1 LNSVGLLPTPN
12 DKPFEDSPKAAEEAL
27 PSLPHKKTYKTNILE
42 GPMAKSDV
50 GQNLNRFAMKVQEQ
64 LQTKELNEPNSTGII
79 SYTSVLEKGRSLP
92 ATAAVGSEV
101 KEFFSR
107 KQQLE
112 EVTSNSK
119 SLQEE
124 SKSDGDRMLTP
135 VIELQPRAFIDVK
148 PTVISIGKSVE
159 SMNKIPLP
167 EPEQERSEVTPR
179 KDSQEEVLQRLSETI
194 GKDMKKQ
201 KSNSSLKKSEERLSV
216 KSRSSQ
222 ERIPQSPVA
231 LKDQSKDDEQVMKTS
246 TELSSPI
253 GDVIVPSEEP
263 LSPSGPTHPDSK
275 KDNVKALPSL
285 PVTNLFCR
293 VEKDVGILRCKL
305 IRKKNLMGKGQ
316 PTYYLYN
323 ELDNSFLLAARRLLM
338 SKSINYVI
346 SDHPDDISKDSP
358 HYVAKLKANF
368 MRTNFTLTDTR
379 SPVRHRE
386 LACITY
392 SKNVLPRELHVGIS
406 AMEIPEDATTGY
418 TTDIQFDFKARNEK
432 MLLFLKNKAP
442 RWNEATQSHC
452 LNFGG
457 RVTQPSIKNMQLI
470 CEKTGGGTQC

>member
-1 LNSVGLLPTPN
+1 MEGNPI
-12 DKPFEDSPKAAEEAL
+12 AAEEAL
-27 PSLPHKKTYKTNILE
+27 PSLPSKKTYKTNILA
-42 GPMAKSDV
+42 GPIAKADV
-50 GQNLNRFAMKVQEQ
+50 GQNFNRFALKVQEQ
-64 LQTKELNEPNSTGII
+64 QLKESNDPTTTGII
-79 SYTSVLEKGRSLP
+79 SYTSIIDSNRSVP
-92 ATAAVGSEV
+92 STSTVGSEV
-101 KEFFSR
+101 KEFFTR

-112 EVTSNSK
+112 TVTLHPK
-119 SLQEE
+119 SSQEE
-124 SKSDGDRMLTP
+124 TKPDNDSMLTP
-135 VIELQPRAFIDVK
+135 VVELQPRPIIDVK

-159 SMNKIPLP
+159 SMNRIQLP
-167 EPEQERSEVTPR
+167 EPEQEKPNLPPR
-179 KDSQEEVLQRLSETI
+179 KESQEEVLQRLSETI
-194 GKDMKKQ
+194 SKDMKKQ
-201 KSNSSLKKSEERLSV
+201 KSSSSLKKSEERLSV

-222 ERIPQSPVA
+222 ERVPQSPSA
-231 LKDQSKDDEQVMKTS
+231 LKDQSNEVDEAIKTS

-253 GDVIVPSEEP
+253 GDVIVPTEDP
-263 LSPSGPTHPDSK
+263 ISPISPTHPDAK
-275 KDNVKALPSL
+275 KDNTKGLPSL
-285 PVTNLFCR
+285 PVTNLFTR
-293 VEKDVGILRCKL
+293 VQKDVGILRCKL

-338 SKSINYVI
+338 SKSVNYVI

-379 SPVRHRE
+379 SAVRHRE

-406 AMEIPEDATTGY
+406 AMEIAEDATTGY
-418 TTDIQFDFKARNEK
+418 STDIQFDFKAKNEK

-470 CEKTGGGTQC
+470 CEKTGGGKKI